1 MITVRT
7 KKKIGMGQM
16 QLTGRQEENFVVSL
30 GQDLLDFVEKYSE
43 VEDYESSL
51 LYATVDTYVKNKDV
65 DGIKKLFKG
74 LQLFGTYDKNTG
86 FTTKYKNIST
96 ACGLTYN
103 GTVYEGRPDEQ
114 SELERI
120 VAHTCTMCSKQGD
133 EFVEKLLA

>member
-120 VAHTCTMCSKQGD
+120 VAHTCAMCSKQGD